1 MYNLLISSGAAA
13 LVCFGLLLALGPSW
27 WWLALLAAGVAFL
40 ASFVLISRTIMKKV
54 EAVMETAMKDIQNQ
68 RFEKG
73 VRELKGA
80 LAYGKWQIYV
90 TGQVNATIGMVH
102 YLKRDFSNA
111 FPYLE
116 KGFFKNWMAMG
127 MLAVSHM
134 KRNRRDRMKETFE
147 KAVVASPK
155 ESLLWALYA
164 YCLADGGDVE
174 KAKEILQRGLKK
186 IPGDEKLQQNL
197 QLLGDGKKMKMK
209 EYGDLWL
216 QFHLESVGTI
226 QKQQMAALGVRR
238 RVIRR

>member
-13 LVCFGLLLALGPSW
+13 LVCFGLLLALGPAW
-27 WWLALLAAGVAFL
+27 WWLALLAAGVVFL
-40 ASFVLISRTIMKKV
+40 GSFVLISRAVMKKV

-80 LAYGKWQIYV
+80 LGYGKWQIYV
-90 TGQVNATIGMVH
+90 TGQVNATIGMVY

-127 MLAVSHM
+127 MLAVSYM
-134 KRNRRDRMKETFE
+134 KRNRRDKMKDSFE

-186 IPGDEKLQQNL
+186 LPGDEKLQQNL

-216 QFHLESVGTI
+216 QFHLESAGTI

-238 RVIRR
+238 RIVRR

>member
-1 MYNLLISSGAAA
+1 MYNLLISSGVAA